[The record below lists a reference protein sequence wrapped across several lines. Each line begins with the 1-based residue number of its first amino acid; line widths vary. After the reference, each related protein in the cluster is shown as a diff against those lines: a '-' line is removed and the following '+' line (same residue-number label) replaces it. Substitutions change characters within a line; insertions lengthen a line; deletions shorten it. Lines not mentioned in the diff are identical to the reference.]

1 VKSARRGSSPLVF
14 LLFLLFA
21 AVLGA
26 GALRD
31 PSARALGNLRHAG
44 PRGEFFHIT
53 DIAHNAAEGR
63 LATCF
68 KSYRLALPDGQ
79 DLRAFMGF
87 SLHLFFYLPLLWL
100 RDVVTIYNV
109 FLVLTMAL
117 NGFCAYLFARQL
129 TGRLWPSVLGGALF
143 MISPFALL
151 KIEMGFVQKALLWWI
166 PLFLRDLLRYL
177 DRPAP
182 RRAALAGAVWALM
195 LLTYAPYA
203 WYALWALA
211 ILGGARFVMTP
222 EQRRAL
228 LLRAWPFAL
237 PALAAFVVL
246 LISLPGGGVP
256 PKEPGAAE
264 LPPLAV
270 AMAPNGCLDLLRLF
284 RFAPYPD
291 FMPRTAYLRLGI
303 SLVGFFLS
311 AAAVVHAPRKALPLA
326 IVADFFLLVAIGPFF
341 HTGGRI
347 LSRFPLPSYVFA
359 CCFPWGERLG
369 FPIRALPFVEI
380 ALAGLTALIAAH
392 WSAPPRRRFVVPAA
406 LLALVLCERAL
417 LLPELFPPGTA
428 DAALPAHLRWL
439 RAEGGTVLHLPFNVR
454 GNDVR
459 HYLYVT
465 ARTDTRML
473 NRYLGFWSAYPV
485 PPLPADDPEDVRD
498 YVAMLIED
506 GCDLIAIHPRLLA
519 AEIHPMLVP
528 PEIPIETYDLADTRA
543 FAPWCGPPVFSNA
556 AMIAYHVPNAL
567 PPADAARIAPDIPER
582 ELRAW
587 YDAHPG
593 RFRRPR
599 TVRVHHF
606 FVPHAASNRQERA
619 AAIAA
624 ALAQDDAATLA
635 LSRTLSAADP
645 QGRRWGDLGYVARGC
660 LPPDVDEAL
669 FDMDAIGEVA
679 ALERDDGT
687 HIVRLMDI
695 RPARQYPFEEVRA
708 AVADAVRAERRAARP
723 APHPGAPRTNDMV
736 RIAGG
741 TFRMGSTEAEI
752 QAAYEMAQRF
762 AGRTRAVRRAW
773 FEDEVLRTVTVGP
786 FLMDRREVTHG
797 EYRAFL
803 EATGYPPPPDG
814 IGDDAAQPDMPV
826 LGVSLEDAR
835 AYAAW
840 AGKRL
845 PTVEEWAWAARGA
858 ERRLY
863 PWGDEPPD
871 GTRANYADAGSGF
884 PWRDLEHDDGHA
896 GPAPVGR
903 YPAGAT
909 PRGLLDMAG
918 NAREWTGT
926 ARWGVTDTRTGHIW
940 SLAQQDQV
948 PARLRSAPAIM
959 YAVRGGAWNNAADDM
974 RCSDER
980 MLPPDTRHEALGF
993 RCVLDVPPLDEA
1005 REPPGPRRQGD
1016 V

>member
-1 VKSARRGSSPLVF
+1 MKHLGHGTGPAVF
-14 LLFLLFA
+14 LLLLLFA
-21 AVLGA
+21 ALLGA
-26 GALRD
+26 GALSD
-31 PSARALGNLRHAG
+31 PSGRALGNLRHAG

-68 KSYRLALPDGQ
+68 ESRRLALPEGQ
-79 DLRAFMGF
+79 DLREFMGF

-100 RDVVTIYNV
+100 RNVVTIYNV

-166 PLFLRDLLRYL
+166 PLFLRDVLRYL

-211 ILGGARFVMTP
+211 ILGGTRFVMEP
-222 EQRRAL
+222 DQRRAL
-228 LLRAWPFAL
+228 LPRAWPFAL

-256 PKEPGAAE
+256 PKEPGAAD

-311 AAAVVHAPRKALPLA
+311 AVAVVHAPRKALPLA

-347 LSRFPLPSYVFA
+347 LSRFPLPSYFFA
-359 CCFPWGERLG
+359 CCLPWGERLG

-380 ALAGLTALIAAH
+380 ALAGLTALIVAR
-392 WSAPPRRRFVVPAA
+392 WSTTPRRRLAVPAGV
-406 LLALVLCERAL
+406 LALVLCERAL
-417 LLPELFPPGTA
+417 LLPELFPPGA
-428 DAALPAHLRWL
+428 SDAALPPHLRWL

-465 ARTDTRML
+465 ARTNTRML
-473 NRYLGFWSAYPV
+473 NRYLGFWSEYPV
-485 PPLPADDPEDVRD
+485 PPLPADEPEDVRD

-506 GCDLIAIHPRLLA
+506 GCDLIVIHPRLLA
-519 AEIHPMLVP
+519 ADIHPMLVP

-543 FAPWCGPPVFSNA
+543 FEPWCGPPVFSNA
-556 AMIAYHVPNAL
+556 ALIAYHVPNAL
-567 PPADAARIAPDIPER
+567 PAEAAALTPDIPER
-582 ELRAW
+582 ALRAW
-587 YDAHPG
+587 YNAHPD

-599 TVRVHHF
+599 TLRLHHF
-606 FVPHAASNRQERA
+606 FVRRAASNRQARA
-619 AAIAA
+619 AEIAA
-624 ALAQDDAATLA
+624 TLAQGDAATLA
-635 LSRTLSAADP
+635 LSRELSAADP
-645 QGRRWGDLGYVARGC
+645 QGRRWGDLGFVARGC
-660 LPPDVDEAL
+660 LPPDVEEAV
-669 FDMDAIGEVA
+669 FAGDAVGEVVTV
-679 ALERDDGT
+679 ERDDGT
-687 HIVRLMDI
+687 HIFRIMDI
-695 RPARQYPFEEVRA
+695 RPARQYPFEEVRV
-708 AVADAVRAERRAARP
+708 AVADAVRAERRPPRP
-723 APHPGAPRTNDMV
+723 APHPAAPLTNDMV
-736 RIAGG
+736 RIEGG
-741 TFRMGSTEAEI
+741 TFRMGSTEAEM
-752 QAAYEMAQRF
+752 QAAFEMARRF
-762 AGRTRAVRRAW
+762 AGRTCEVRRAW
-773 FEDEVLRTVTVGP
+773 FEDEIPRTVTVGP
-786 FLMDRREVTHG
+786 FLMDRREVTLDQ
-797 EYRAFL
+797 YRAFL
-803 EATGYPPPPDG
+803 DATGYPPLPDWVHRM
-814 IGDDAAQPDMPV
+814 AAQPDMPV
-826 LGVSLEDAR
+826 VGVSLEDAR
-835 AYAAW
+835 AYAGW

-871 GTRANYADAGSGF
+871 GTRANYADAGTGF
-884 PWRDLEHDDGHA
+884 AWRDLDHNDGYA
-896 GPAPVGR
+896 GLAPVGS

-909 PRGLLDMAG
+909 PSGLLDLAG

-926 ARWGVTDTRTGHIW
+926 PRWGVTDTRTGHIW

-948 PARLRSAPAIM
+948 PARLRSAPEIM

-993 RCVLDVPPLDEA
+993 RCVLGLPENMPLESVKGA
-1005 REPPGPRRQGD
+1005 LGTP
-1016 V
+1016 